1 LAVCSAARAASW
13 TWGIDTV
20 VPMRGEETEG
30 SGKDRKD
37 GMRQFPAAW
46 DGFSS
51 DPARLTEFLVM
62 KRKRR

>member
-1 LAVCSAARAASW
+1 
-13 TWGIDTV
+13 
-20 VPMRGEETEG
+20 MRGEETEG